1 MRIST
6 KGRYALRLM
15 VDLAVHYGDGY
26 TTIKTISERQKIS
39 DKYLEQIIT
48 ILSKNDFV
56 IGVRGPSGGYKL
68 SQSPDEYTVGMILRA
83 VEANLSPVF
92 CVDDEDNQC
101 DNKENCVTYEV
112 WEKIKNAVDNVV
124 DSITLEDLA
133 AKMKKKNIDKGLMN

>member
-1 MRIST
+1 MLIST

-48 ILSKNDFV
+48 ILSKNNFV
-56 IGVRGPSGGYKL
+56 IGVRGPSGGYK
-68 SQSPDEYTVGMILRA
+68 ILRA